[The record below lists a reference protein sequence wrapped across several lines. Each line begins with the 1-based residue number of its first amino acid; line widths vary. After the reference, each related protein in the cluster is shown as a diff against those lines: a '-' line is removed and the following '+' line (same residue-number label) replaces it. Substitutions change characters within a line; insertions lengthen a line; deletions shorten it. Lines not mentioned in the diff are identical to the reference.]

1 MATKL
6 DEISDG
12 IFRISTFVPAI
23 NPPVGFTFNQ
33 FLVKAEQP
41 FLFHCGHRKM
51 FPQIA
56 EAVSRVLP
64 VAELRWIGFSHVEA
78 DECGALENWLEAAPG
93 ATVVHG
99 AVGCRIWVSDLT
111 DRLRALRDNE
121 TLDLGGKRV
130 RHLDTPHLPHGWDA
144 GLLFEETS
152 ATLFC
157 SDLFAHG
164 GDGPAVTSD
173 DVVATAIEG
182 EDRSQ
187 SMSLTPATAPMLR
200 RLAALAPRTLAVMHG
215 SSYAGKPAA
224 ALGALAD
231 HAERKLKSLSS

>member
-1 MATKL
+1 MATRI

-23 NPPVGFTFNQ
+23 NPPAGFTFNQ
-33 FLVKAEQP
+33 FLVKADEP
-41 FLFHCGHRKM
+41 LLFHCGHRKM
-51 FPQIA
+51 FPEIA
-56 EAVSRVLP
+56 EAVARIMP
-64 VAELRWIGFSHVEA
+64 VSALRWISFSHVEA
-78 DECGALENWLEAAPG
+78 DECGALELWLEAARS
-93 ATVVHG
+93 AIAAHG
-99 AVGCRIWVSDLT
+99 AIGCRIWISDLT

-144 GLLFEETS
+144 GLLFEES
-152 ATLFC
+152 GATLFC

-164 GDGPAVTSD
+164 GNGAAVTSD
-173 DVVATAIEG
+173 DLVPVAIDSE
-182 EDRSQ
+182 ERSQ
-187 SMSLTPATAPMLR
+187 SMSLTPATAPSLR

-215 SSYAGKPAA
+215 SSYAGDGAA

-231 HAERKLKSLSS
+231 HAERKLKSVAA